1 MAKPTARKA
10 ADPNEALLQSIDTT
24 GSKRAKRGVR
34 AGLRE
39 GEVRVT
45 CIFTEEQNAVLHD
58 WARTTGRTFR
68 EVTMAMADL
77 YINTTVKG
85 YVDGGGKLKLGKDQ
99 QPTNGYESFYDDT
112 SQEDPFAKYF

>member
-45 CIFTEEQNAVLHD
+45 CIFTDAQNRLLHD
-58 WARTTGRTFR
+58 WAKTTGRTFR
-68 EVTMAMADL
+68 EVAMAMADL
-77 YINTTVKG
+77 YVSQTIKG
-85 YVDGGGKLKLGKDQ
+85 YVDGGGKLKRSAGSEP
-99 QPTNGYESFYDDT
+99 PTGYESFYEEET
-112 SQEDPFAKYF
+112 GEDPFAKYF